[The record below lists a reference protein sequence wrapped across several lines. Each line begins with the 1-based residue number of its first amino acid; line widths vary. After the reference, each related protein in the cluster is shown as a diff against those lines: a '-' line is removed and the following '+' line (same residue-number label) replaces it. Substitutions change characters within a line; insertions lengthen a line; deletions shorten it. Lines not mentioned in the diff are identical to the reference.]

1 MSLAPDAAPL
11 AEQASE
17 VVESQASDAAAAI
30 PVPAET
36 EPAAPAEM
44 APMPPVHPGPD
55 DTSLPTDPGSPQPP
69 LTQ

>member
-1 MSLAPDAAPL
+1 MPDPAPL
-11 AEQASE
+11 SEQAAE
-17 VVESQASDAAAAI
+17 IVESQASDAAAAI